1 MGETTQTAP
10 ASRYTREQLERLY
23 KDDVFQKRFG
33 ADPELNAL
41 MNPVPEQDRS
51 GEEDLQSLG
60 PGRRI
65 MGVDVPPAHL
75 GHLRLLTM
83 IGNEVAKEKSDWSR
97 GFEFQLRHLT
107 EALFVLRFGAAAVV
121 PFAAYFR
128 WRKVVEDLREP
139 AQKDPALMAAFL
151 NAELKAAEGLAAWD
165 TAVLRFAEKYVR
177 IEPDC
182 NFIAE
187 GNALIEHV
195 THAFDGFGLFPTV
208 NTPKDPNTPE
218 KKTASGVMQN
228 MRLRLSRVFVRF
240 AHRLLRG
247 KSAGRS
253 R

>member
-1 MGETTQTAP
+1 
-10 ASRYTREQLERLY
+10 
-23 KDDVFQKRFG
+23 
-33 ADPELNAL
+33 

-51 GEEDLQSLG
+51 SEEDLQSLG

-83 IGNEVAKEKSDWSR
+83 IGNEAAKDKSDWSR
-97 GFEFQLRHLT
+97 GFDFQLQQLT

-121 PFAAYFR
+121 PFAPYFR

-139 AQKDPALMAAFL
+139 ARKDPTLMAAFL
-151 NAELKAAEGLAAWD
+151 NAELKAAEGLAPWD
-165 TAVLRFAEKYVR
+165 SAVLRFAEKYIR

-187 GNALIEHV
+187 GNALLEHIG
-195 THAFDGFGLFPTV
+195 HAFDGFGLFPKV
-208 NTPKDPNTPE
+208 NTPPDPNTPE
-218 KKTASGVMQN
+218 KKTAGGVMQS
-228 MRLRLSRVFVRF
+228 MRLRLSRGLVRF
-240 AHRLLRG
+240 AHRLLHT
-247 KSAGRS
+247 KSGGRS